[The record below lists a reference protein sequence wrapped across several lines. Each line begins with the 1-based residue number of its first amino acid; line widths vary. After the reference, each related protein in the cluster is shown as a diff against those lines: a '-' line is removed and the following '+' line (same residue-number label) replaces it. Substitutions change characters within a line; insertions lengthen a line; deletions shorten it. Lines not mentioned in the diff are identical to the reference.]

1 MSGVIYCELWLE
13 DISCKLSSL
22 HPHCTHIRHSSAVS
36 KPTLPTTPTR
46 HLLDVL
52 SPFTF
57 STLMGRTIFW
67 EVFQHCSFHI
77 VRQDE
82 HTSNEKILKT
92 CHRLF
97 LPIRVDPSHMPL
109 TLIHVLGQD
118 TPGAST
124 QQLAIKCI
132 TETVD

>member
-46 HLLDVL
+46 LLLDVL
-52 SPFTF
+52 SPFPF
-57 STLMGRTIFW
+57 SYLYPDEQNYIVG
-67 EVFQHCSFHI
+67 VFLALI
-77 VRQDE
+77 RPYGEGGGDE
-82 HTSNEKILKT
+82 HKSGEKILKT

-97 LPIRVDPSHMPL
+97 LPIGVDSSPLPL

-124 QQLAIKCI
+124 Q
-132 TETVD
+132 